1 MVPGARS
8 PTAEMNAHETVED
21 EMSNR
26 WLCPMIVVVGLG
38 LAWKLTATGAEE
50 TAPTPSAD
58 AQDDKPAQRIRE
70 GTPLEDVMGQF
81 KMLGDRATF
90 YVKDS
95 TAKYNCLENL
105 NLERVTNQLAEN
117 PEVHDWTV
125 SGQITE
131 YRGAN
136 YLLLSRA
143 ILKSK
148 PTGGSPRAK
157 RPASSKPTPRQSTA
171 K

>member
-1 MVPGARS
+1 MIEDA
-8 PTAEMNAHETVED
+8 MN
-21 EMSNR
+21 NR
-26 WLCPMIVVVGLG
+26 WISILMVLAAVGLTWN
-38 LAWKLTATGAEE
+38 LADGAPEE
-50 TAPTPSAD
+50 AALPAAESPS
-58 AQDDKPAQRIRE
+58 DKPAQRIRE
-70 GTPLEDVMGQF
+70 GTPLEDVTGQF

-95 TAKYNCLENL
+95 NAKYNCLENL

-117 PEVHDWTV
+117 PDAQDWTV

-136 YLLLSRA
+136 YLLLGRA

-148 PTGGSPRAK
+148 PTGAARAK
-157 RPASSKPTPRQSTA
+157 KPPTNKPGARQTSP